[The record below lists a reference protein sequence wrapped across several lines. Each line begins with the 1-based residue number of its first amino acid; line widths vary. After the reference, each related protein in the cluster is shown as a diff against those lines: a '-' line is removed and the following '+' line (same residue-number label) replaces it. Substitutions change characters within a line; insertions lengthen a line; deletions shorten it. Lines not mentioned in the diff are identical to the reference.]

1 MTTNVVFELAGI
13 ERVEGSTGDVANG
26 VVVDDWLAGESI
38 GNMVWVIIVMML
50 ICFASQKRLKLA
62 WYQNLR

>member
-26 VVVDDWLAGESI
+26 IVVDNWLAGESI
-38 GNMVWVIIVMML
+38 GNIVVIIVMML
-50 ICFASQKRLKLA
+50 ICFMSQTHL
-62 WYQNLR
+62 